1 MTIGPTTRHSRI
13 WRYARVQAIAVIVV
27 ALLSLLAG
35 GRAAALSALGGAA
48 VAWVTTLYASRRAS
62 VPEKSLGAALQRVM
76 IGEFIK
82 VLSTI
87 ALFAAASR
95 VPHVVWPALLA
106 GYVAALA
113 GFWLSFVTAGGG
125 QDTDGT
131 RAP

>member
-1 MTIGPTTRHSRI
+1 VTIAKAWHSRI
-13 WRYARVQAIAVIVV
+13 WSCAGVQAIAAIVVV
-27 ALLSLLAG
+27 ALSFVAG

-62 VPEKSLGAALQRVM
+62 VPEQSVGAALGRVVT
-76 IGEFIK
+76 GEFIK

-95 VPHVVWPALLA
+95 VPHMVWPALLC

-113 GFWLSFVTAGGG
+113 AFWLWFVTGSGG
-125 QDTDGT
+125 QDTDRT

>member
-1 MTIGPTTRHSRI
+1 
-13 WRYARVQAIAVIVV
+13 VQVVVVITV
-27 ALLSLLAG
+27 ALLSFMAG

-48 VAWVTTLYASRRAS
+48 VAWVTTLYASCRAS
-62 VPEKSLGAALQRVM
+62 VPERTAGAALQRVM

-95 VPHVVWPALLA
+95 VPHVVWPALLG
-106 GYVAALA
+106 GYVAVLA
-113 GFWLSFVTAGGG
+113 AFWLSFVTAGGG